1 MVTESIGAL
10 LDLLEKIVP
19 KGGPRRVPRLY
30 DGLFRNTLFS
40 IIRTEPGRGSIDVY
54 LNELEHHR

>member
-1 MVTESIGAL
+1 MGAL
-10 LDLLEKIVP
+10 LDLLEKSVP

-30 DGLFRNTLFS
+30 DALFRNTLFR

-54 LNELEHHR
+54 LDELEHHR